1 LLDRE
6 WFAFSHH
13 KIILGFGIMNTRS
26 RLLFAGFSVG
36 ALAAG
41 FTAPAHATLQFTVG
55 FVGSE
60 ASFTCVD
67 NSACDSNSAVG
78 VIDIPTISFQGLVG
92 TDIVVESLGTVNG
105 PGDATLRYRV
115 GSLSN
120 GSGETL
126 NGRFALSDT
135 NFRGPPGRFQTK
147 ADVAW
152 TNGGDSSLDLIST
165 FDTNNAQGGN
175 TPTDAPGSQID
186 AVTFLASAG
195 DQTHSMLG
203 SVSGSSLYSLSDQG
217 TLQLV
222 AGASV
227 SGGQDVT
234 VAIVPEPST
243 WAMMA
248 IGFVGL
254 GFAGYKRARRR
265 PALV

>member
-1 LLDRE
+1 
-6 WFAFSHH
+6 
-13 KIILGFGIMNTRS
+13 MNARS
-26 RLLFAGFSVG
+26 RLLLAGFSIG
-36 ALAAG
+36 GIAAG
-41 FTAPAHATLQFTVG
+41 LAAPAHATLQFTVG

-67 NSACDSNSAVG
+67 NASCDSNPLEG
-78 VIDIPTISFQGLVG
+78 VIDIPTISFEGLVG
-92 TDIVVESLGTVNG
+92 TNIVVESFGTVHG
-105 PGDATLRYRV
+105 PGDATLRYSV
-115 GSLSN
+115 GKLFN
-120 GSGETL
+120 GSTETL
-126 NGRFALSDT
+126 NGRFAVSDT
-135 NFRGPPGRFQTK
+135 DFRGPPGKYQTK

-152 TNGGDSSLDLIST
+152 TNGGDSSLGLIST

-175 TPTDAPGSQID
+175 TPTDAPGSTID
-186 AVTFLASAG
+186 AASFLASAG
-195 DQTHSMLG
+195 DQTHSFSDTLSG
-203 SVSGSSLYSLSDQG
+203 GSSLYSLSDQG
-217 TLQLV
+217 TLLLD

-248 IGFVGL
+248 IGFAGL

>member
-1 LLDRE
+1 
-6 WFAFSHH
+6 
-13 KIILGFGIMNTRS
+13 
-26 RLLFAGFSVG
+26 
-36 ALAAG
+36 
-41 FTAPAHATLQFTVG
+41 
-55 FVGSE
+55 
-60 ASFTCVD
+60 
-67 NSACDSNSAVG
+67 
-78 VIDIPTISFQGLVG
+78 
-92 TDIVVESLGTVNG
+92 
-105 PGDATLRYRV
+105 
-115 GSLSN
+115 
-120 GSGETL
+120 
-126 NGRFALSDT
+126 
-135 NFRGPPGRFQTK
+135 
-147 ADVAW
+147 VAW